1 MDDENI
7 YEEEQNQITAELA
20 AFVADNATADDVQ
33 ALAFDIGIDP
43 ADLNGAL
50 AGELAQSLVHIMAQ
64 RGELHLLD
72 IAARD
77 TWPVAYRRAFGET
90 LRDDATAGWDDEEE

>member
-7 YEEEQNQITAELA
+7 YGEEQNPVTAELA

-43 ADLNGAL
+43 ADLDGAL
-50 AGELAQSLVHIMAQ
+50 AGELAHSLVHIMAQ
-64 RGELHLLD
+64 RGELSLLD
-72 IAARD
+72 TALRD
-77 TWPVAYRRAFGET
+77 TWPVAYRAAFANT
-90 LRDDATAGWDDEEE
+90 LRDDATTGWADEEE